1 MRKSKQEAAETRRRI
16 VSAAAGEFRDHGIV
30 ATGLADLM
38 QAAGLTHGG
47 FYKHFESKDQVVA
60 EACAEA
66 VRVLMENIEATHS
79 KESAMGAYL
88 STRQDRKSVV

>member
-1 MRKSKQEAAETRRRI
+1 MRKSKEEAAETRRRI
-16 VSAAAGEFRDHGIV
+16 VTAAAGEFREHGIV
-30 ATGLADLM
+30 ATGLSDLM

-66 VRVLMENIEATHS
+66 VRVLMEKLEAAPC
-79 KESAMGAYL
+79 KGSALA
-88 STRQDRKSVV
+88 